1 MKKIIFA
8 GTGSGSGKTTIST
21 AIMRIF
27 TERGKKVAPFKTGP
41 DFIDPKFHAIAC
53 KSKSRNLDTTLND
66 IDTVKYLFKKNTK
79 DCDIAIIEGVM
90 GLYDGSG
97 FNQKGS
103 TAELSLILKAPV
115 VLIVDAKAISE
126 SICAIIL
133 GFKLYNP
140 KVNIKGVILN
150 NIHDKNYYNSLKE
163 LINIK
168 TGIECLGYFP
178 INQFSKLNERH
189 LGLVPVEEQ
198 ANIEEYLKI
207 ISGIAAETIDM
218 DAIEKLAEDDRSV
231 IGDIRLNIPENIG
244 KNLRIGIAMDKA
256 FNFYYE
262 DNLSLLKETGI
273 DLVEFSPLRDNKLP
287 DGINGLY
294 IGGGFPEIFAGEL
307 SANKSMLNDI
317 NNNLERSL
325 PCYAECGGLMYLTK
339 CIKDNAGNSY
349 NTVGFFNANSIMT
362 AKLQRFGYVDV
373 EYEGITTRA
382 HEFHY
387 SEIEFEKE
395 NNFILKYKIKKVN
408 DDKNIQWNCGLSR
421 KNVLAAYP
429 HVHFYSDFNFLI
441 KIVELFRTKEYK
453 L

>member
-21 AIMRIF
+21 AIMRVF
-27 TERGKKVAPFKTGP
+27 TDRGKKVAPFKTGP
-41 DFIDPKFHAIAC
+41 DFIDPKFHAIASR
-53 KSKSRNLDTTLND
+53 SKSWNLDTALND
-66 IDTVKYLFKKNTK
+66 IDTVKYLFQKNSK

-90 GLYDGSG
+90 GLYDGCG
-97 FNQKGS
+97 FDQKGS

-126 SICAIIL
+126 SICAVIL

-140 KVNIKGVILN
+140 EVNIKGVILN

-163 LINIK
+163 LIIIK
-168 TGIECLGYFP
+168 TGIQCLGYFP

-189 LGLVPVEEQ
+189 LGLIPVEEQ
-198 ANIEEYLKI
+198 INIEEYFKK

-218 DAIEKLAEDDRSV
+218 DLLEKIAEDNRQV
-231 IGDIRLNIPENIG
+231 IEDINLKFPENIG
-244 KNLRIGIAMDKA
+244 KNLRIGIARDKA

-262 DNLSLLKETGI
+262 DNLSLMKETGI
-273 DLVEFSPLRDNKLP
+273 DLVEFSPMEDKKLP

-294 IGGGFPEIFAGEL
+294 IGGGFPEIFTREL
-307 SANKSMLNDI
+307 SENKLMLVDIYNKLENSM
-317 NNNLERSL
+317 

-339 CIKDNAGNSY
+339 CIKDMAGNSY
-349 NTVGFFNANSIMT
+349 NTVGFFNVNCIMT
-362 AKLQRFGYVDV
+362 TKLQRFGYVDV

-387 SEIEFEKE
+387 SELEFEKE
-395 NNFILKYKIKKVN
+395 NNFVFKYNIKKIKDN
-408 DDKNIQWNCGLSR
+408 DQQWNCGLLR

-429 HVHFYSDFNFLI
+429 HVHFYSNFIFFI
-441 KIVELFRTKEYK
+441 KIVELFRRN
-453 L
+453 LL